1 MTEDTSGLSRALT
14 QGGRV
19 IMSNGATAIALASY
33 PANYSGTVRL
43 LLDGQEVAD
52 EAESLVLPGSD
63 DDRETLRESE
73 RPIIGEGE
81 GDAGE
86 VRGRSH
92 RMED

>member
-14 QGGRV
+14 PGGRV

-52 EAESLVLPGSD
+52 EAESLVLPDTD
-63 DDRETLRESE
+63 DGQETLGESE
-73 RPIIGEGE
+73 SPIISE
-81 GDAGE
+81 GDGGE